1 MNAENTRGHR
11 KVIQGVVTSDKM
23 DKSRSVQVV
32 RRVRH
37 PLYKKFVKHTK
48 KYLVHDE
55 TNDSHVGDTVLLMET
70 RPLSR
75 KKRWRLVEILER
87 AK

>member
-1 MNAENTRGHR
+1 MNAENIRAHR
-11 KVIQGVVTSDKM
+11 KVIQGVITSDKM